1 MTALVAGPMAYQAS
15 QADGRTAATTPTVA
29 TTTTTS
35 TTTAPGTTPPG
46 TGAPPTST
54 PRPSTTEPDPS
65 GFALPAPTTPP
76 RATVRTPTA
85 RPPGTPPGPTPTA
98 PSPSVLGTTTQPP
111 GTTPPGTTPPG
122 TTQPPLSGEGIVWAR
137 TEARNVLD
145 PLAGATVTGRVW
157 VYFEDPTADRVRFWL
172 DDPDAAG
179 PPRNIEEQFPF
190 TLVQGPTNG
199 QPAPL
204 DTADLTDGPHS
215 VRVEV
220 TGAGGAVVI
229 RLARFTVDN

>member
-98 PSPSVLGTTTQPP
+98 PSPSVLGTTTQ
-111 GTTPPGTTPPG
+111 PPGTTPPG